1 MSAALTP
8 QRRALV
14 VDDDAMVGVLL
25 DNLVESFGF
34 STKRARSV
42 SEAKRILTTF
52 DPDLAIVDIDL
63 GHGPSGLDFARI
75 LAKSHPH
82 VAIMFLSRFS
92 EQDIQFSSLAGLP
105 RDVGYLSKLE
115 LYDTHIVQ
123 DTIERCLRPSLATK
137 SVRQARARSGGL
149 TTTQYDILVDIAAG
163 LSPQAI
169 ATDRGRSL
177 RAIELTLARIQDR
190 HPEIVL
196 DSKRVRAESARAY
209 LEGLPT

>member
-1 MSAALTP
+1 
-8 QRRALV
+8 
-14 VDDDAMVGVLL
+14 MVGVLL

-34 STKRARSV
+34 STKRAHSV
-42 SEAKRILTTF
+42 REAKRILTTF

-82 VAIMFLSRFS
+82 VAVMFLSRFS

-115 LYDTHIVQ
+115 LYDTHVVQ
-123 DTIERCLRPSLATK
+123 ETIERCLRPSLGAK
-137 SVRQARARSGGL
+137 SVRQARARLGGL
-149 TTTQYDILVDIAAG
+149 TNIQYDILVDIAAG

-169 ATDRGRSL
+169 AAERSRSL
-177 RAIELTLARIQDR
+177 RAVELTLARIQNR

-209 LEGLPT
+209 LEGLST